1 VFQTETAAQ
10 EQIARGVSNA
20 AHGSFAYN
28 NINFTI
34 FRDLLPYL
42 EGQPD
47 PGPACSAI
55 RSWATRALP
64 GS

>member
-55 RSWATRALP
+55 RS
-64 GS
+64 